1 MRVIISMMM
10 TGMTDD
16 EKATNGAMRQGSFGK
31 LSQLTKSFMLLILF
45 DRADNND
52 ISGHGNMRILKG
64 AQVKKGPFGSKLLL
78 CVCGL
83 GGQWTCKNFMV

>member
-1 MRVIISMMM
+1 MMM

-31 LSQLTKSFMLLILF
+31 LSQLAKSFMLLILF

-52 ISGHGNMRILKG
+52 ISGDGNMRILKG
-64 AQVKKGPFGSKLLL
+64 LKKALLVVNFYYV
-78 CVCGL
+78 CVVS
-83 GGQWTCKNFMV
+83 GGQWTCKTFMV

>member
-1 MRVIISMMM
+1 MMM

-31 LSQLTKSFMLLILF
+31 LSQLAKSFMLLILF

-52 ISGHGNMRILKG
+52 ISGDGNMRILKG

-78 CVCGL
+78 LVVSSVK
-83 GGQWTCKNFMV
+83 GQFFNTLMGCRK